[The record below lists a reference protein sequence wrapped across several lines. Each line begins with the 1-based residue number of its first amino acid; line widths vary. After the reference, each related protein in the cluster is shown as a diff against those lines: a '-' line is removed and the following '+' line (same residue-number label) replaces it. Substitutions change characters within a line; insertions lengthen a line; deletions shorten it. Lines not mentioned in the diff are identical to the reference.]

1 MRIRPRE
8 FNVLQFHRFN
18 RRVTSRMFALRS
30 GAPTLD
36 GVRIR
41 CHGSSPWLRGR
52 DAQARDVITLFIA
65 FILEV
70 TNTRTAEL
78 LEYEMARSPSG
89 GGATIPRGVP
99 PRSSLPRAGFR
110 PAV

>member
-18 RRVTSRMFALRS
+18 RRVTSRMFALCS

-36 GVRIR
+36 GVRVR

-52 DAQARDVITLFIA
+52 DAQVRDVITLFIA
-65 FILEV
+65 FMLEV
-70 TNTRTAEL
+70 KDTRTAEL
-78 LEYEMARSPSG
+78 WEYEMPQSPSG
-89 GGATIPRGVP
+89 VGAPIPRGVP
-99 PRSSLPRAGFR
+99 PRSSLPRARFR
-110 PAV
+110 PGV